1 MSSSVVLAVQRI
13 GKGSLVP
20 EAPRSGQFWFAV
32 TGISNGLSTLT
43 LFVAVRNGPI
53 TLVAPL
59 VASYPLVTV
68 LLSAIMLRHV
78 RITAR
83 IIAGTAL
90 TVLGVALVLAG

>member
-1 MSSSVVLAVQRI
+1 
-13 GKGSLVP
+13 
-20 EAPRSGQFWFAV
+20 
-32 TGISNGLSTLT
+32 
-43 LFVAVRNGPI
+43 
-53 TLVAPL
+53 
-59 VASYPLVTV
+59 V